1 MLTAEVLENDS
12 PTAVDVR
19 VTEDTLSVDLRDGR
33 TLQVP
38 LAWYPRLAHATP
50 EERNHWRLIG
60 QGRGIHW
67 EDIDEDISLVG
78 LLLGKGS
85 GESHSSFNAWL
96 DGYRAR
102 KNSLT
107 YEKMGFTSGGT
118 KTTTIGFINKHRQLC
133 CGHRGKHGNDHGQY
147 AYRMECLDCRH
158 VYGANGADIFER
170 KCPNCQGGKDGIDY

>member
-1 MLTAEVLENDS
+1 MLTAEVLESDS

-38 LAWYPRLAHATP
+38 LVWYPRLAYATQ

-67 EDIDEDISLVG
+67 EGIDEDISLVG

-85 GESHSSFNAWL
+85 GESQSSFEAWL
-96 DGYRAR
+96 L
-102 KNSLT
+102 K
-107 YEKMGFTSGGT
+107 
-118 KTTTIGFINKHRQLC
+118 RQ
-133 CGHRGKHGNDHGQY
+133 G
-147 AYRMECLDCRH
+147 
-158 VYGANGADIFER
+158 
-170 KCPNCQGGKDGIDY
+170 

>member
-1 MLTAEVLENDS
+1 MLTAEVLETDT

-38 LAWYPRLAHATP
+38 LAWYPRLAYATP

-85 GESHSSFNAWL
+85 GESQSSFESWLRSRSIESTNAH
-96 DGYRAR
+96 
-102 KNSLT
+102 T
-107 YEKMGFTSGGT
+107 
-118 KTTTIGFINKHRQLC
+118 
-133 CGHRGKHGNDHGQY
+133 
-147 AYRMECLDCRH
+147 
-158 VYGANGADIFER
+158 
-170 KCPNCQGGKDGIDY
+170 